1 MTEQTTQVTQPA
13 SATADR
19 PPTRVEVRSLRKSFG
34 SGQGVVRA
42 LDGIDLTV
50 DAGEM
55 VVLLGPS
62 GCGKTTLL
70 RSIAGLERPDD
81 GEIDINGR
89 CVYSAAR
96 KAFLPPEA
104 RDLGMVFQSYA
115 LWPHMDVRTNVA
127 YPLRCRR
134 VPKAQ
139 VRPRVDAVLDAVG
152 LHGLAE
158 RLPSQ
163 LSGGQQQR
171 VSLARAIVANPSVIL
186 FDEPLSNVDAKVREQ
201 LRREIV
207 RLQREFGFGAIYVT
221 HDQSEAGALADKL
234 VIMSAGH
241 IEESGSPEQLYAQP
255 HTSYVATFMG
265 STNELRGVLG
275 RPDDPAGGVT
285 VATAAGDVQ
294 GELVTPA
301 TPAAEVAAFFR
312 PEACVLSEIRP
323 EVPANVWRGRLRQ
336 RMFMGTYA
344 EVVVELE
351 VPGEGAVSVIVYTN
365 AVTRWQPDQQV
376 WLHVPPSAVR
386 VIHD

>member
-1 MTEQTTQVTQPA
+1 MTEQTSQLPSKAAERSQ
-13 SATADR
+13 
-19 PPTRVEVRSLRKSFG
+19 TRVEVKALRKTFG
-34 SGQGVVRA
+34 SGNAVVHA

-50 DAGEM
+50 APGEM

-81 GEIDINGR
+81 GEISISGR
-89 CVYSAAR
+89 CVYSAA
-96 KAFLPPEA
+96 KKIMLPPEA

-134 VPKAQ
+134 VPKREIGA
-139 VRPRVDAVLDAVG
+139 RVDAVLDAVG
-152 LHGLAE
+152 LNGLAG
-158 RLPSQ
+158 RAPAQ

-207 RLQREFGFGAIYVT
+207 RLQNEFGFGAIYVT
-221 HDQSEAGALADKL
+221 HDQSEAGALADQL

-241 IEESGSPEQLYAQP
+241 VEESGSPEELYAHP
-255 HTSYVATFMG
+255 HTTYVATFMG
-265 STNELRGVLG
+265 ATNELRGVLTEG
-275 RPDDPAGGVT
+275 QGTSEALL
-285 VATAAGDVQ
+285 ATQA
-294 GELVTPA
+294 GELRGLLVDPSA
-301 TPAAEVAAFFR
+301 TSTDVRAFFR
-312 PEACVLSEIRP
+312 PEACVLSETRP
-323 EVPANVWRGRLRQ
+323 EVTANVWRGKLLH

-344 EVVVELE
+344 ELMVELDL
-351 VPGEGAVSVIVYTN
+351 PGEERTSIIVYTT
-365 AVTRWQPDQQV
+365 AVTQWQPDAQV

-386 VIHD
+386 VIHE